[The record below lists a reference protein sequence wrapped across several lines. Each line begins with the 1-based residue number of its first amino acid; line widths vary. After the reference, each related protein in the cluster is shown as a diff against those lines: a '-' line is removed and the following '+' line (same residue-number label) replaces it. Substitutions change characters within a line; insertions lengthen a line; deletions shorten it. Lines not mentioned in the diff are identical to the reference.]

1 MPNKSPQW
9 PVFIKQL
16 QQDELLY
23 VCDLEELL
31 EQLPVLG
38 DLEQIV
44 VIDTLGCS
52 YELSSDNT
60 SVSFVL
66 SAPQLLLP
74 TLVDWVRLHASQAG
88 QCCTSKL
95 MATDISQL
103 FSVLEFIEQN

>member
-1 MPNKSPQW
+1 MTNTFPKL

-23 VCDLEELL
+23 ICDEEELR

-44 VIDTLGCS
+44 VIDTQGCS

-60 SVSFVL
+60 SIGFTL
-66 SAPQLLLP
+66 STPQLLLP

-95 MATDISQL
+95 IATDISQL
-103 FSVLEFIEQN
+103 FSMLEFIEHN